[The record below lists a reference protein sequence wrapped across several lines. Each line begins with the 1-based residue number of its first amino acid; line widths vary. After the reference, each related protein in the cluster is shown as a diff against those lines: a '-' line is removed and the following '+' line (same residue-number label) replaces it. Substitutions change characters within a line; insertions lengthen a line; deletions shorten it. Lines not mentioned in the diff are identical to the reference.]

1 MKYSNTIEYNIKTNL
16 DAKGLTQLKS
26 ELQGLELK
34 LQTMGDKG
42 FLDSKTFADARNQ
55 LQGLGQA
62 LTDAFDPSL
71 GMLNLSALN
80 KELKDNGVSAQGLRT
95 AFGSLG
101 AEGQIA
107 FNNLTGQLGKLD
119 TGLLRTNSQIDKLF
133 TTFSNTFRW
142 GLVSSFFSQFM
153 NAIHSSVDYVKELDD
168 SLTQIMLVTDYNR
181 DSMNEFAKA
190 ANEAAKAVSMTTT
203 GMTNAS
209 LIFAQQGYDL
219 NQSQQLATLSAKLA
233 NASQQDTATT
243 SDQITA
249 YMNAYG
255 LQDSMEEL
263 TQQMDNWALI
273 ANVSAA
279 DVGELAQAAQKA
291 ASMANAVGVSGEA
304 LAAQIATIESVT
316 REAPEQIGN
325 GLKTLYARFSDIKLG
340 KTDDGVDLGKVTET
354 LDKIGV
360 NVLDKF
366 GNIREMDNILED
378 LMDVWAD
385 LDDTT
390 KLAAGQ
396 ALAGKYQINRFYA
409 LMDNRDMYE
418 QYVGATGSA
427 ATGTLDQMNEEFADS
442 IEGRSAKLQASLEGL
457 FSTIFDTDDV
467 YFWMDAAQKAVDVLQ
482 EFFDAL
488 GGGTNVLLGAVTV
501 LTRMF
506 SNNFAR
512 EITNSMTNRAVQ
524 QQKMINLQN
533 SNAALSDLGV
543 INPNYMN
550 DKNSQKILDF
560 AQYINQQALEGNF
573 NPEQMNQ
580 ANGILESMIQ
590 NSNAATAAFEK
601 LKVGLEQVGTGITT
615 ALNQNG
621 FEDFIDEFG
630 AINQSLLNDYLN
642 SQGPEAFRKTF
653 FELSESL
660 ELTQQDLINFNAAL
674 QEHQKALDT
683 YGFESE
689 EVAGTTLKLK
699 NVFSEFQGS
708 LNGDTLDHYSQ
719 ALQEI
724 ESGSGDAAEETAK
737 LTSETARLIQE
748 IEDLKN
754 SSFKEKRDKLP
765 QHSFNYRNAQMAMD
779 DDEKLAEAFK
789 KGMGKQANV
798 KNIIDTVNAVQSLTF
813 AWQSFQSLG
822 SLWKNEDISQGEK
835 ILQTIMNLT
844 MTISQLIP
852 ALQTLMGKDWFAG
865 LKTAQQNL
873 KALQEQYAL
882 LQAENG
888 ATNFGQQ
895 ITNAQTNL
903 DQAIGTSYNAT
914 RDLKLAR
921 EEVARANDVWAKS
934 EEKLRLAQEKLTAA
948 QEDSSRSAQSV
959 AAQKGVLT
967 KSVKAEQKAAEEAA
981 EAQKRLTE
989 AQEAVKKAAV
999 EQTAAGEALTAAEA
1013 AETVAA
1019 EAEEKAQLKLAA
1031 AKKAVRVAT
1040 MELLASL
1047 AIPLAIGGAIA
1058 AISAL
1063 IEKEEE
1069 LKKAR
1074 EEAMQAVADET
1085 SKTVQEI
1092 NSTKQSFNELWNE
1105 YEKTNN
1111 ASDEFKAALQEQC
1124 DILGI
1129 TDGSLLITKGKYE
1142 ELKEKIDAATE
1153 SVYANNA
1160 ALLQA
1165 NLENK
1170 SQNPAE
1176 QLTPDQQQK
1185 IGIQTHTETKQVELN
1200 GAGLADMQGN
1210 KITQTKTIYD
1220 QSAYEQVKAAQDYI
1234 VETNEKINNLT
1245 KYRLEAAK
1253 QGDVE
1258 EIEKIDAQLD
1268 LWAKDIAVYQQYVEN
1283 NKDIISAAEQ
1293 IRDNNLDAELAKTDS
1308 IFKTGSRAE
1317 IENFIKLIG
1326 GETVNPSNIDE
1337 LVDKYMEL
1345 ANNIEEAY
1353 NNALD
1358 LTNLDLSTDEIS
1370 ETKATKDPLEKL
1382 YAAYDKAKGAF
1393 TDDDVAELLAEH
1405 AEYIEYLDKE
1415 GDHYVLNK
1423 RFLDEYTQATRDQTA
1438 AIDELQG
1445 DTLDLRN
1452 EQSYLSQL
1460 MQDNGNKYNEIYQ
1473 KLAEANTKM
1482 MQGDLN
1488 SEDFL
1493 STANDALNELINQM
1507 GKVKGSFD
1515 DTAEGVELLSE
1526 SIDSL
1531 DADAI
1536 AMVFDELYGG
1546 LKLAGKQLRSGRK
1559 NIGEYGRELLETT
1572 TAAKKFAESIGDTQS
1587 VDKFNEIL
1595 EDGAAEAVT
1604 FSEAVTENF
1613 NDLSQIFDNN
1623 FQVLTDAMDGTGIA
1637 EKWRG
1642 TMQEMV
1648 TASAGFYQQN
1658 EEAAAAMAQ
1667 SLASDLGYTGDQVTT
1682 LQQQLQSGSADLTN
1696 TLMSNAQAAGTF
1708 MSGTANQTQT
1718 AISQMANG
1726 LTSIIQGTVAL
1737 IGSVKGEVYGNPE
1750 ITEGKTTE
1758 WVISD
1763 GHGNTEKGQMQIP
1776 GWKVT
1781 VSGHGSSSGGSTGSS
1796 GTSSTTWN
1804 GKTGQFET
1812 TTVKEVDQYGG
1823 KRLVSDTRAATYNE
1837 ITESG
1842 AYKNLLTSGLN
1853 DLVEGSAQ
1861 LNQYAPTLPSG
1872 TNKAPVRGND
1882 KSGGGNK
1889 GKGKGSCFVAGTLV
1903 FTSVGFKT
1911 IEKIQKGD
1919 IVLSYNEKIKI
1930 NEYSKV
1936 LQTMIHDTTEPI
1948 YTLHIKDEQLR
1959 VTGVHRFLVTNKITC
1974 GVPQWVHAADL
1985 KVGNWVMFAD
1995 GSWHVIHKIDINIEH
2010 RTVYNFEVSHNHNYY
2025 VGRNQ
2030 ILAHNKNGSG
2040 KNGKKEKEIST
2051 KDKREHEK
2059 DYYEKVDSLLEKT
2072 DEVLKGIQ
2080 DKQDKLIG
2088 DKARG
2093 NQNKQIRLLEKELR
2107 ILKEKRDILKNQ
2119 EKRDVRNQIKKDDKA
2134 AERVAK
2140 KAGVDMKIPDF
2151 KRNTDGIITNYEEV
2165 SAAVDKTY
2173 NAMVDKQK
2181 AAAKAG
2187 KEELAK
2193 NIGEYIDKFDKL
2205 SKSLLEGGKRSDE
2218 IEAELKKINNEIQD
2232 ATFNIQDLRIEQF
2245 KLYTEARDGL
2255 KEALESGAELKK
2267 LFRDFD
2273 SDSFMNSFSIDD
2285 TPYGDLIENMSQL
2298 DDIYNITAKDA
2309 TTFYDNLINQKQ
2321 EALKTE
2327 KDPDTRNALEGAI
2340 KFFENR
2346 KANISEDGL
2355 QNGYLGI
2362 LTQDLTQL
2370 QEWMDN
2376 PKAAANL
2383 FGMDEASLFENFK
2396 DIYDLLLDEFKNYRQ
2411 LVQET
2416 RDNILDIYNDAGEA
2430 IERQLDQF
2438 DRLSEKMERI
2448 SDTYTL
2454 YYGEDSYDQLDQFYS
2469 RQGDIM
2475 QNQLNQMTAAY
2486 EYWQK
2491 AYEEALKVGDK
2502 KLIEEMQDRMDDAE
2516 DAMLDAAQDLAELW
2530 VEKFE
2535 NAVEASSQHIYKDL
2549 FGSNDIDE
2557 LTDNWELQKDYM
2569 DRYKDDVEKAYEIDK
2584 LRSKYLDLLDNAQ
2597 GSSAQTQNRIRQQ
2610 MQEQLD
2616 LLQKQNTVTEY
2627 DVKLANAK
2635 LEILQKQMALED
2647 AQRNKNKMQLR
2658 RDTQG
2663 NYRYVYTADQ
2673 GDVKEAQQDLADSE
2687 YDAYEMT
2694 KQETVANN
2702 DRAISLLQDY
2712 VEKRAAIWNKYKD
2725 DATARGI
2732 ALADL
2737 ESEYDDIFKALAEDF
2752 ADTSAGMYDVLNW
2765 LVKNGSEDTTTAA
2778 LGMLDTLYDK
2788 NGKVKD
2794 KTGQDWMDMAN
2805 LIGDQI
2811 LPNIVEAVTKA
2822 DLEMGNQVEDLE
2834 DKMVGPGGALTKI
2847 GSGADNITDSMG
2859 EAANATKDLAAA
2871 TNNLFAALGADNS
2884 ELQQALDKLKQYREQ
2899 LEASQQTTSLLGK
2912 ALNKANETIKD
2923 KNAKESYYQDS
2934 IDLMNGSKKF
2944 EVGQVVTLKKGT
2956 WVSYHRDGDQYDANG
2971 NNGFRLS
2978 KDTQVKISHVNEHH
2992 TKGYGDTSKL
3002 AKYNIGFYEAS
3013 KEATKETGTGLAN
3026 KSDTKKTERWHLN
3039 EDMLRQAITYDTGGY
3054 TGQWGGEET
3063 NLSKNGKLAVL
3074 HQKELVLNATDTEN
3088 ILAAITLMRDMTQNT
3103 ISGLSTMNRM
3113 FKNNFNSSYNPVTE
3127 QRVEIQASFPN
3138 ATDAEDIRAALLNL
3152 SDKAYQYA
3160 NRTI

>member
-1 MKYSNTIEYNIKTNL
+1 MKYSNTIEYNISTKLDSSGLQKLKT
-16 DAKGLTQLKS
+16 
-26 ELQGLELK
+26 ELQQVELTLQKMGNEK
-34 LQTMGDKG
+34 LLDGSFSEAREQIQRLGD
-42 FLDSKTFADARNQ
+42 
-55 LQGLGQA
+55 A
-62 LTDAFDPSL
+62 LTKAFNPSL
-71 GMLNLSALN
+71 GVLDLSTF
-80 KELKDNGVSAQGLRT
+80 KTELKESGVTMQGLKD
-95 AFGSLG
+95 AFTQAGS
-101 AEGQIA
+101 EGQIA
-107 FNNLTGQLGKLD
+107 FNNLIGQLGQLD
-119 TGLLRTNSQIDKLF
+119 TGIQRSNSQIDKLF

-153 NAIHSSVDYVKELDD
+153 NAIHNSVDYVKELDD

-181 DSMNEFAKA
+181 DSMNEYAKS
-190 ANEAAKAVSMTTT
+190 ANEAAKALSMSTT

-209 LIFAQQGYDL
+209 LVFAQQGYDL
-219 NQSQQLATLSAKLA
+219 SQSQELATLSAKLA

-255 LQDSMEEL
+255 LGDSIEEL

-279 DVGELAQAAQKA
+279 DVSELAKASQRA
-291 ASMANAVGVSGEA
+291 ASMANAVGVSGET

-325 GLKTLYARFSDIKLG
+325 GLKTLYARFSDISGGG
-340 KTDDGVDLGKVTET
+340 KDEDGIDLGKVTEK
-354 LDKIGV
+354 LDSIGV
-360 NVLDKF
+360 KVLDQF
-366 GNIREMDNILED
+366 GNIRTMDEIMED

-385 LDDTT
+385 LDDTA
-390 KLAAGQ
+390 KIASAQ
-396 ALAGKYQINRFYA
+396 ALAGKYQVNRFVA

-418 QYVGATGSA
+418 EYVGATGSA
-427 ATGTLDQMNEEFADS
+427 ATGTLDQMNQEYAESLA
-442 IEGRSAKLQASLEGL
+442 GRTQKLNTTLEGL
-457 FSTIFDTDDV
+457 FNDVFTTDMV
-467 YFWMDAAQKAVDVLQ
+467 YPLIDALTKLADAVDTLFKSV
-482 EFFDAL
+482 
-488 GGGTNVLLGAVTV
+488 GGGPTIILGLASAF
-501 LTRMF
+501 TRLF
-506 SNNFAR
+506 SNNIA
-512 EITNSMTNRAVQ
+512 EQINNAALNKAVQ
-524 QQKMINLQN
+524 QQRIE
-533 SNAALSDLGV
+533 
-543 INPNYMN
+543 
-550 DKNSQKILDF
+550 NSQNRGALLEQLKVANPDESNQNTQSIINY
-560 AQYINQQALEGNF
+560 AQRINELAPNLSS
-573 NPEQMNQ
+573 EQWEQ
-580 ANGILESMIQ
+580 ANQILKEMVQ
-590 NSNAATAAFEK
+590 NANAATQAQGELKTQLESVGTVLGSVFNDKYASPFLDDAGGINAAVAIEK
-601 LKVGLEQVGTGITT
+601 LKGGLGDTKDAIQTT
-615 ALNQNG
+615 KEELLKFNQGLQEYQSELNKS
-621 FEDFIDEFG
+621 EDEDKDFS
-630 AINQSLLNDYLN
+630 NSL
-642 SQGPEAFRKTF
+642 QMM
-653 FELSESL
+653 SESL
-660 ELTQQDLINFNAAL
+660 Q
-674 QEHQKALDT
+674 
-683 YGFESE
+683 
-689 EVAGTTLKLK
+689 VLK
-699 NVFSEFQGS
+699 NYMEPSLYNRLNNVFKDLGESFDLGNASIEEITTTIKQFEGETGRVIEF
-708 LNGDTLDHYSQ
+708 LDKLSNKE
-719 ALQEI
+719 LSTQEI
-724 ESGSGDAAEETAK
+724 ENFIKKLEELAFKAKNTEGAAEGSNK
-737 LTSETARLIQE
+737 LGASY
-748 IEDLKN
+748 LKAA
-754 SSFKEKRDKLP
+754 EKQLNIKDVVD
-765 QHSFNYRNAQMAMD
+765 MI
-779 DDEKLAEAFK
+779 
-789 KGMGKQANV
+789 AN
-798 KNIIDTVNAVQSLTF
+798 IGQLSF
-813 AWQSFQSLG
+813 AWQSFQNLG
-822 SLWKNEDISQGEK
+822 SLWQKTDISTGEK
-835 ILQTIMNLT
+835 IQQTIANLT
-844 MTISQLIP
+844 ASLPMLYTSWKKITEILKIPSFKDSTSNIQQAKDAIASAQNEIAQAQEKIDKGNSKAQSGFKALSTTLHNTQRGAAGFAKKASNGMHEVAQATEEMNKAQKDAAAATADLRQAQLSLIGSLAFAAIAAGLAIASAAWGAYQQKVQNAMATEKEALEEAKTNSENVSTTAKNWERLYKVYQETGEISQEFIDTSNDLGESLDIIG
-852 ALQTLMGKDWFAG
+852 AKAFAASGRFDLLAEAVHNAEQEAAQKAIDNADMLLQGEYGKSLNGELLFNGSAQQDYQKAYRDSVFSVTSQMLTG
-865 LKTAQQNL
+865 SGVTESTAQIRDWL
-873 KALQEQYAL
+873 TE
-882 LQAENG
+882 
-888 ATNFGQQ
+888 
-895 ITNAQTNL
+895 AQL
-903 DQAIGTSYNAT
+903 MPKEADSVEQAIGKAHKALDLLKEKQETVKGQLQSDPNNQFYIDLNNQLEKAKQNFSEFLSLDDIKTADETYMTKFNNGIQLDSFKEKLKEAGTDAEALLSVFKQDSNTAAYFNESISKAEEYALALKSVEDNAQ
-914 RDLKLAR
+914 KVVLAQGHFK
-921 EEVARANDVWAKS
+921 ALS
-934 EEKLRLAQEKLTAA
+934 EEKLMGENNDQFFKDYNIKGINSSNQQVSLPSAGQDYYTQAMVDTAISAVENSELTEDEKIALYEGIDWSQPIDQIIGTLMQSAKDNVMREDYSDSADTTQRENLLSEKYKISDSTQNAMRSMAQDSDIVKNTQKELNEEYEQAAKSLEEYTDKQIEQAKAGEKVTGLTKKQSKELQENVKRTDKAKKAAEGYKDSVDDLADMVMQTQKGLDSLSEGWKKNGEILKDDSKRGTLEYAEALGEVQSSLGDILNVEQQYISADFVQEHLEEIEALANGDISSLDDLRAAAA
-948 QEDSSRSAQSV
+948 QEILLNLNADLA
-959 AAQKGVLT
+959 KEDLDYLNT
-967 KSVKAEQKAAEEAA
+967 KLDEWAHMEVEATTTIHDEQ
-981 EAQKRLTE
+981 
-989 AQEAVKKAAV
+989 
-999 EQTAAGEALTAAEA
+999 
-1013 AETVAA
+1013 
-1019 EAEEKAQLKLAA
+1019 
-1031 AKKAVRVAT
+1031 
-1040 MELLASL
+1040 
-1047 AIPLAIGGAIA
+1047 AIA
-1058 AISAL
+1058 
-1063 IEKEEE
+1063 
-1069 LKKAR
+1069 
-1074 EEAMQAVADET
+1074 T
-1085 SKTVQEI
+1085 
-1092 NSTKQSFNELWNE
+1092 
-1105 YEKTNN
+1105 
-1111 ASDEFKAALQEQC
+1111 
-1124 DILGI
+1124 
-1129 TDGSLLITKGKYE
+1129 
-1142 ELKEKIDAATE
+1142 
-1153 SVYANNA
+1153 
-1160 ALLQA
+1160 
-1165 NLENK
+1165 
-1170 SQNPAE
+1170 
-1176 QLTPDQQQK
+1176 
-1185 IGIQTHTETKQVELN
+1185 
-1200 GAGLADMQGN
+1200 
-1210 KITQTKTIYD
+1210 
-1220 QSAYEQVKAAQDYI
+1220 
-1234 VETNEKINNLT
+1234 
-1245 KYRLEAAK
+1245 
-1253 QGDVE
+1253 
-1258 EIEKIDAQLD
+1258 
-1268 LWAKDIAVYQQYVEN
+1268 
-1283 NKDIISAAEQ
+1283 
-1293 IRDNNLDAELAKTDS
+1293 
-1308 IFKTGSRAE
+1308 
-1317 IENFIKLIG
+1317 
-1326 GETVNPSNIDE
+1326 
-1337 LVDKYMEL
+1337 
-1345 ANNIEEAY
+1345 
-1353 NNALD
+1353 
-1358 LTNLDLSTDEIS
+1358 
-1370 ETKATKDPLEKL
+1370 
-1382 YAAYDKAKGAF
+1382 
-1393 TDDDVAELLAEH
+1393 
-1405 AEYIEYLDKE
+1405 
-1415 GDHYVLNK
+1415 
-1423 RFLDEYTQATRDQTA
+1423 
-1438 AIDELQG
+1438 
-1445 DTLDLRN
+1445 
-1452 EQSYLSQL
+1452 
-1460 MQDNGNKYNEIYQ
+1460 
-1473 KLAEANTKM
+1473 
-1482 MQGDLN
+1482 
-1488 SEDFL
+1488 
-1493 STANDALNELINQM
+1493 
-1507 GKVKGSFD
+1507 
-1515 DTAEGVELLSE
+1515 
-1526 SIDSL
+1526 
-1531 DADAI
+1531 
-1536 AMVFDELYGG
+1536 
-1546 LKLAGKQLRSGRK
+1546 
-1559 NIGEYGRELLETT
+1559 
-1572 TAAKKFAESIGDTQS
+1572 
-1587 VDKFNEIL
+1587 
-1595 EDGAAEAVT
+1595 
-1604 FSEAVTENF
+1604 
-1613 NDLSQIFDNN
+1613 
-1623 FQVLTDAMDGTGIA
+1623 
-1637 EKWRG
+1637 
-1642 TMQEMV
+1642 
-1648 TASAGFYQQN
+1648 
-1658 EEAAAAMAQ
+1658 
-1667 SLASDLGYTGDQVTT
+1667 
-1682 LQQQLQSGSADLTN
+1682 
-1696 TLMSNAQAAGTF
+1696 
-1708 MSGTANQTQT
+1708 
-1718 AISQMANG
+1718 
-1726 LTSIIQGTVAL
+1726 
-1737 IGSVKGEVYGNPE
+1737 
-1750 ITEGKTTE
+1750 
-1758 WVISD
+1758 
-1763 GHGNTEKGQMQIP
+1763 
-1776 GWKVT
+1776 
-1781 VSGHGSSSGGSTGSS
+1781 
-1796 GTSSTTWN
+1796 
-1804 GKTGQFET
+1804 
-1812 TTVKEVDQYGG
+1812 
-1823 KRLVSDTRAATYNE
+1823 
-1837 ITESG
+1837 
-1842 AYKNLLTSGLN
+1842 LN
-1853 DLVEGSAQ
+1853 DLLAKGTLTAQDLNAMLNSVETDPQIEMQPGPPGNFISIPGTSIPIEVLGAKIGGIEVPDMDIPINTAVPKITS
-1861 LNQYAPTLPSG
+1861 LNKMPTSPSG
-1872 TNKAPVRGND
+1872 NTV
-1882 KSGGGNK
+1882 GGNNFPSYTGNNTNNGTGSK
-1889 GKGKGSCFVAGTLV
+1889 GKSCFIAGTLV
-1903 FTSVGFKT
+1903 TTLTGFKP
-1911 IEKIQKGD
+1911 IEEIQKGD
-1919 IVLSYNEKIKI
+1919 IVLSYNERIKV
-1930 NEYSKV
+1930 NEYSEV
-1936 LQTMIHDTTEPI
+1936 IQTMIHDTTESI

-1974 GVPQWVHAADL
+1974 GIPQWVHAADL

-1995 GSWHVIHKIDINIEH
+1995 GSWHVIHKIDVNIEH
-2010 RTVYNFEVSHNHNYY
+2010 HTVYNFEVSHNHNYY

-2030 ILAHNKNGSG
+2030 ILAHNKGGKSCFVAGTQVSTSLGFKAIETIQPNDIVLSYNEQTGNNEYSSVVQTMIHDTKEPIYTLYIQNEQLRVTGIHRFFITKNILTGVPQWIAAENLKVGDWVLFANGTWHVIWKIEINIEQQTVYNFEVSG
-2040 KNGKKEKEIST
+2040 NHNYYVGRNQILAHNKGGGNKKNGGGKKKEIST

-2119 EKRDVRNQIKKDDKA
+2119 ERRDVRNQIKKDDKA

-2430 IERQLDQF
+2430 IERQLNQF

-2702 DRAISLLQDY
+2702 DRAISLLQNY

-2732 ALADL
+2732 ALANL
-2737 ESEYDDIFKALAEDF
+2737 ESEYNDTFKALAEDF

-2778 LGMLDTLYDK
+2778 LGMLDALYDK
-2788 NGKVKD
+2788 NGEVKD